1 MRTDNQELTKKD
13 IGGQQMYAKGIIDTS
28 KGIKPQ
34 HLNKSKLHLNK
45 NGVRIL
51 SDPWN
56 PN

>member
-13 IGGQQMYAKGIIDTS
+13 IGGKQMYAKGIIDTS
-28 KGIKPQ
+28 KGINPQ